1 MSIEFKCSLS
11 TPQGS
16 LLDGTATSVIAPGVQ
31 GQFGVWA
38 NHENMLAIL
47 QEGVVTITLDEK
59 SQYFAIDSGSLEVD
73 QNHDVTIL
81 VDTALVAENEKDA
94 KKKMLKFQTPPTET

>member
-1 MSIEFKCSLS
+1 M
-11 TPQGS
+11 
-16 LLDGTATSVIAPGVQ
+16 
-31 GQFGVWA
+31 
-38 NHENMLAIL
+38 IL

-81 VDTALVAENEKDA
+81 VDTAVAENEKDA
-94 KKKMLKFQTPPTET
+94 KKKMLKFQTPPTVDLKALFYS

>member
-1 MSIEFKCSLS
+1 MAVEFKCSLS

-16 LLDGTATSVIAPGVQ
+16 LLDGTATSIIAPGAQ
-31 GQFGVWA
+31 GQFSVWA

-47 QEGVVTITLDEK
+47 KEGVLTITINDK
-59 SQYFAIDSGSLEVD
+59 SQYYAIDSGSLEVNG
-73 QNHDVTIL
+73 NHNVTIL

-94 KKKMLKFQTPPTET
+94 KKKILKFQTPIAET

>member
-16 LLDGTATSVIAPGVQ
+16 LLDGTATSVIAPGVL

-47 QEGVVTITLDEK
+47 REGVLTIALNEK
-59 SQYFAIDSGSLEVD
+59 NQYFAIDSGSLEVHE
-73 QNHDVTIL
+73 NHDVTIL

-94 KKKMLKFQTPPTET
+94 KKKILKFQTPSGET

>member
-1 MSIEFKCSLS
+1 MIIEFKCSLS

-16 LLDGTATSVIAPGVQ
+16 LLDGTATSVVAPGVQ

-47 QEGVVTITLDEK
+47 QQGVLTITLNDK
-59 SQYFAIDSGSLEVD
+59 SQYFAIDSGSLEVHE
-73 QNHDVTIL
+73 NHDVTIL
-81 VDTALVAENEKDA
+81 VDTALVAENKKEA
-94 KKKMLKFQTPPTET
+94 KKKILKFQTPPAEN